1 MPLMKKEIDHRTFFS
16 ILGFAVFL
24 LVPSCDTILKYF
36 GAVGVAAYLLFG
48 FLILLAAYKF
58 AAPVFFS
65 KLTETQANV
74 LAALTFAALTAL
86 ALVVYPLAN
95 SGRLGSGSDA
105 DDALVV
111 GVGELF
117 AGRYPYYAVTYLN
130 NFISPLPGSFLLAAP
145 FVLLRQVALLN
156 VFWLGAFFLAA
167 RHFLKSGVWAILL
180 LWTILIFS
188 PTVLQNLATG
198 ADYAANTIYVLVAM
212 WLMVKTISATD
223 APEWKKL
230 LPTVLLG
237 VGLSSRS
244 NFMLLT
250 PLLFSALVQNA
261 GWKSAVKYSLITG
274 AVFLFITVPFYL
286 YDPAGF
292 MPLHVQASKLVKI
305 EDVLPLARILIPLAS
320 VALAAALSFQKM
332 DADCAVLF
340 RNCAVVQI
348 FVLLFTALISS
359 IHLGALDLFFGQSGY
374 GMFTLF
380 FGALACWIFLR
391 NADFSPQSKIAD

>member
-1 MPLMKKEIDHRTFFS
+1 MKKEIDSKSLFS
-16 ILGFAVFL
+16 VLGFAVFL

-36 GAVGVAAYLLFG
+36 GAFGVAAYLAFG

-58 AAPVFFS
+58 VAPVFLA
-65 KLTETQANV
+65 KVNEKQANI
-74 LAALTFAALTAL
+74 LAVLTFAALIAL

-95 SGRLGSGSDA
+95 SGRIGSGSDA

-111 GVGELF
+111 GVGEIF
-117 AGRYPYYAVTYLN
+117 AGRYPYYATTYLN

-145 FVLLRQVALLN
+145 FVLAGQIAFLN
-156 VFWLGAFFLAA
+156 VFWLGVFFVAA
-167 RHFLKSGVWAILL
+167 RHFLKSAVWALLL

-212 WLMVKTISATD
+212 WLMVKNISKRG
-223 APEWKKL
+223 APEWKKI
-230 LPTVLLG
+230 LPSVMLG

-261 GWKSAVKYSLITG
+261 GWRAAIKHCAIAG
-274 AVFLFITVPFYL
+274 AVFLLLTVPFYL

-305 EDVLPLARILIPLAS
+305 EDALPFARIVIPLAS
-320 VALAAALSFQKM
+320 IALAAALSFQTMKT
-332 DADCAVLF
+332 DCAILF
-340 RNCAVVQI
+340 RNSAVVQL
-348 FVLLFTALISS
+348 FVLLFTAAISS
-359 IHLGALDLFFGQSGY
+359 ISLGKLDLFFGQSGY

-380 FGALACWIFLR
+380 FGALACWIVFKNSENELAQR
-391 NADFSPQSKIAD
+391 H